1 MIDRLRAVLA
11 RPLRVSKR
19 AWLLTIVATVA
30 VGAAVAVA
38 ALNAGPDRD
47 RPRAQRQV
55 PAPTGSTVPYVEA
68 PGEESHPLEP
78 ARAVDVEAS
87 KRAARRFLAAYL
99 PFTYGRGDARELPA
113 AAPQLRAVLASE
125 PPRVPATERDR
136 VPRVVLLQSNGVSHD
151 AAELV
156 AIVDDG
162 AGHYSV
168 HLRLVNTA
176 SGWLVI
182 GLGP

>member
-1 MIDRLRAVLA
+1 MTRA
-11 RPLRVSKR
+11 
-19 AWLLTIVATVA
+19 T
-30 VGAAVAVA
+30 
-38 ALNAGPDRD
+38 
-47 RPRAQRQV
+47 
-55 PAPTGSTVPYVEA
+55 
-68 PGEESHPLEP
+68 
-78 ARAVDVEAS
+78 
-87 KRAARRFLAAYL
+87 
-99 PFTYGRGDARELPA
+99 LPA

-182 GLGP
+182 GLGR

>member
-1 MIDRLRAVLA
+1 MTA
-11 RPLRVSKR
+11 REHKR
-19 AWLLTIVATVA
+19 
-30 VGAAVAVA
+30 
-38 ALNAGPDRD
+38 P
-47 RPRAQRQV
+47 V

-68 PGEESHPLEP
+68 PGEESHPLQP

-136 VPRVVLLQSNGVSHD
+136 VPRVVLLQSNGVSHE